1 MNRNDACTAVLNRL
15 QSTWPPEWRAL
26 DTSDPQHP
34 LYDEILA
41 LRSAGNCHL
50 PFFNDR
56 GQVSWISIAGD
67 ADSLRSSIAGLRAW
81 IIPSFAWEDRT
92 RPVLR
97 PNDYSGPLAD
107 ALAELAPAGYYR
119 WHSAARGTASIPPK
133 LRLWRQVQ
141 ARRPDFSSAKPP
153 SLFELR
159 EQFRLALATGDP
171 ATADQAVT
179 AIDERQLDTAANTL
193 FMRTQARARFGQ
205 YTEITGEPR
214 LAELL
219 TLRLPQTVRINI
231 VQAFFEVYLR
241 EHDDRDDEQSAL
253 RAFNQ
258 VVYPAIGGLLGLCRP
273 EDGKPVER
281 TLFYY
286 AASTGPAHP
295 PDDNPEQAFF
305 DALRQGDWRGVQQ
318 SGTRLL
324 ELSET
329 STKTPILQ
337 AALAESLKYRPNS
350 RLATLLAPEEKSS
363 PAPEN
368 WSDFITL
375 VRAADY
381 TSAESFLELDDRPP
395 LNPSRLTQTRELVT
409 AVEEL
414 FTDPGRDQNTPG
426 LELLGRC
433 LPLLIEDIVGES
445 AFPRCPLGAAYLSLL
460 QLWTQERATHV
471 QPADSNVALCL
482 AGGTLQCVPDVDTQ
496 VANVLRQWWES
507 RQVRARL
514 PFLLEALDV
523 LSQYAQEFGI
533 AQGLWIEGVAFVRA
547 QAVELTRAER
557 QLWRSLGRRLGFD
570 SGTLTEYLPE
580 PAVVTEDDA
589 DDVLSVAALHKIA
602 IVSLHEKAAQA
613 AAVILRERTKA
624 DVFVVS
630 ELAAGPGTRNAQTAD
645 VVLLV
650 WAATKHAVYRA
661 FDDMRDKIAYVQ
673 GTGASSIV
681 LSLERWVMS
690 SRVTVV

>member
-1 MNRNDACTAVLNRL
+1 MNRDDACTAVLNRL
-15 QSTWPPEWRAL
+15 QSTWPAAWHAL
-26 DTSDPQHP
+26 NTADPQHP

-41 LRSAGNCHL
+41 LRSSGTCHL

-56 GQVSWISIAGD
+56 GQASWISIGGD
-67 ADSLRSSIAGLRAW
+67 ADALRSAIAGLRAW

-97 PNDYSGPLAD
+97 PKDYSGPLAD
-107 ALAELAPAGYYR
+107 ALAEIAPAGYYR
-119 WHSAARGTASIPPK
+119 WHSAAAGTAAIPPK

-141 ARRPDFSSAKPP
+141 SRRPSFASAKPP

-171 ATADQAVT
+171 AIADQALG

-193 FMRTQARARFGQ
+193 FMRTQARARFGA
-205 YTEITGEPR
+205 YTEITREPR
-214 LAELL
+214 LPELL
-219 TLRLPQTVRINI
+219 SLRLPQAVRINI
-231 VQAFFEVYLR
+231 VDAFFEVYLR
-241 EHDDRDDEQSAL
+241 EHDERGDDRGAT
-253 RAFNQ
+253 RAFKEA
-258 VVYPAIGGLLGLCRP
+258 VYPAIGGLLGLCRP
-273 EDGKPVER
+273 EDGKAVER

-286 AASTGPAHP
+286 AASTGEAHP
-295 PDDNPEQAFF
+295 PDDNPERAFF
-305 DALRQGDWRGVQQ
+305 DALRQGDWRAVQE

-324 ELSET
+324 ELPDTPT
-329 STKTPILQ
+329 STPILR
-337 AALAESLKYRPNS
+337 AALAESLKHRPNS
-350 RLATLLAPEEKSS
+350 PLATLLAPEPKAS
-363 PAPEN
+363 PAPES
-368 WSDFITL
+368 WSEFITR
-375 VRAADY
+375 VRTADY
-381 TSAESFLELDDRPP
+381 TSAESFLELDERPALHP
-395 LNPSRLTQTRELVT
+395 GRITETREIV
-409 AVEEL
+409 AGVEEL
-414 FTDPGRDQNTPG
+414 FTDPSRDQNTPG
-426 LELLGRC
+426 LELLGRS

-445 AFPRCPLGAAYLSLL
+445 AFPRCPLGTAYLSLL

-471 QPADSNVALCL
+471 QPADSSVALCL
-482 AGGTLQCVPDVDTQ
+482 AGGALQCVPDVDTQ

-514 PFLLEALDV
+514 PFLLEALD
-523 LSQYAQEFGI
+523 LLAQYAREFGI

-570 SGTLTEYLPE
+570 SETLAEYLPE
-580 PAVVTEDDA
+580 PAVVTVHDD
-589 DDVLSVAALHKIA
+589 DDVLSATALHKIA

-613 AAVILRERTKA
+613 AAVLLRERTKA

-630 ELAAGPGTRNAQTAD
+630 ELVAGPGTRNARTAD
-645 VVLLV
+645 VVLVV

-661 FDDMRDKIAYVQ
+661 FDDMRDKVAYVQ

-681 LSLERWVMS
+681 LSLERWVLS